1 MVTTISASS
10 RLSGGQL
17 AALVVSRFVLNAI
30 FRVAYPLV
38 PFIATRFGVPVRD
51 ATWIVTIQVLFGLFS
66 PLGGWLGDRI
76 GYRATMLWGL
86 GLSLI
91 GTLGVAAS
99 PSLLL
104 LIVAYG
110 ACGMGVALYQ
120 PAVQA
125 YVGALTSYEERGRA
139 VGLIEMSWALT
150 GIGAVPIIA
159 WMVQVQQSL
168 VDPFLILSGLVAA
181 SILVTIFVLPVEAA
195 HLRGDQSSDASF
207 VKIASNPSVLG
218 MFTFVFL
225 TLGGWEVLYIVQAP
239 WVTEH
244 FKATLTDLGTA
255 ALVFGIG
262 EMIGSLGSA
271 LFTDRLGKRRAATLS
286 FGIAALLF
294 LAQPFVSVNWLSYL
308 ACYML
313 FAVFVEFGIVASL
326 TFATTISTVGRATV
340 MALVVT
346 ALQVSRAIGSQVGVP
361 VLNASSLLVNCL
373 IAATLTLL
381 GVVIAVRYVHEAEQG
396 RS

>member
-1 MVTTISASS
+1 MATTISASF
-10 RLSGGQL
+10 RLSTGRL
-17 AALVVSRFVLNAI
+17 IALVASRFVLNAI

-38 PFIATRFGVPVRD
+38 PFIATRFGVPVRE

-76 GYRATMLWGL
+76 GYRTTMLYGL

-104 LIVAYG
+104 LIVAYS
-110 ACGMGVALYQ
+110 ACGMGVSLYQ

-125 YVGALTSYEERGRA
+125 YVSALTSYEERGRA
-139 VGLIEMSWALT
+139 VGLIEMAWAIA
-150 GIGAVPIIA
+150 GIGAVPVIA
-159 WMVQVQQSL
+159 WLVQNRQGL
-168 VDPFLILSGLVAA
+168 VEAFLILSVLVAA
-181 SILVTIFVLPVEAA
+181 SILVTIFVLPTEAA
-195 HLRGDQSSDASF
+195 SVRSDQASSPSF
-207 VKIASNPSVLG
+207 IKIASDPSVLG

-225 TLGGWEVLYIVQAP
+225 TLCGWEVLYIVQAP
-239 WVTEH
+239 WVTER
-244 FKATLTDLGTA
+244 FNASLTDLGTA
-255 ALVFGIG
+255 ALVFGVG

-271 LFTDRLGKRRAATLS
+271 LLTDRMGKRRAATLS
-286 FGIAALLF
+286 FAIAALLF

-313 FAVFVEFGIVASL
+313 FAIFVEFGIVASL

-340 MALVVT
+340 MALIVT

-373 IAATLTLL
+373 IAAILTLL
-381 GVVIAVRYVHEAEQG
+381 GVVIAVHYVHEAEQAP
-396 RS
+396 S